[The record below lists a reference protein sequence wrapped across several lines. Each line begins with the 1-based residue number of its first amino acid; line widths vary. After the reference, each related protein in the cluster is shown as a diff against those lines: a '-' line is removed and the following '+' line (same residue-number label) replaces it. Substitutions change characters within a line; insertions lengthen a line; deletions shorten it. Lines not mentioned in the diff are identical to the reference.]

1 MKNFFVALF
10 GAVVLLS
17 GCAVEGCTDL
27 DAVNY
32 ESDATQNDGSCNYE
46 GRVVFW
52 YGQAVSE
59 AKSPVAT
66 SYTYYVDG
74 EVVGSQAVSTFWTGA
89 PDCGQNASITVTK
102 DMGGSKIY
110 PATYEVVDD
119 AGYTIWSGIVNFE
132 ANTCTAYEL
141 TL

>member
-1 MKNFFVALF
+1 M
-10 GAVVLLS
+10 
-17 GCAVEGCTDL
+17 
-27 DAVNY
+27 NY

-74 EVVGSQAVSTFWTGA
+74 QVVGSQAVSTYWTAA

-132 ANTCTAYEL
+132 ANTCTTYEL

>member
-1 MKNFFVALF
+1 MCGNQTTF
-10 GAVVLLS
+10 GIGNQTVPNMTS
-17 GCAVEGCTDL
+17 SPQIIRRCA
-27 DAVNY
+27 
-32 ESDATQNDGSCNYE
+32 
-46 GRVVFW
+46 
-52 YGQAVSE
+52 
-59 AKSPVAT
+59 
-66 SYTYYVDG
+66 
-74 EVVGSQAVSTFWTGA
+74 A